1 MLLPPLFLFT
11 LTVINN
17 VFCANILYIDPVLSP
32 SHHLWNEVLV
42 NALSLKGHNITLIGH
57 YNARIKAENY
67 TVLKIEGMD
76 ILYEHIDIEQF
87 MHTEQSL
94 IANLKQIWD
103 FSMDCI
109 DADFNSSALAKLLDY
124 PRNHFDLIIFDITCG
139 QYLYPLIE
147 YFGNPPV
154 VSVAPIGLVPYML
167 DTMGDHF
174 YSYYPIYVTPYMD
187 NMSFLQRVYNF
198 ILYQTD
204 FLYKHYY
211 INLMEAKAKQKFGKN
226 IASFDEAMNKIGVLL
241 VNYDP
246 ILDFPQPIAP
256 HIIPV
261 GGLHMRRPTEL
272 PQVTDLTADLLYI
285 IKFNL
290 NFQDLKRILDTAPY
304 GVVYFSFGTNV
315 QPSWLSIETK
325 RVFLEAFRKLKQTV
339 LWKYGADDLTDIP
352 ENVVI
357 RKWFPQ
363 TNILSHKNC
372 ELFITHGGALSTHET
387 MYYGVP
393 VVAIPIYLD
402 QKANAIRMENKLL
415 GKRLDLR
422 TITVEA
428 LYEAIQ
434 EVLINPKYSQN
445 VRKISQ
451 AFKDQE
457 KSPLE
462 KAVFWVETIIMD
474 NGKCF
479 QNSKLL
485 TFLSRHNVKFIFTP
499 IRHPISNPSER
510 SIRELQQY
518 LRIMCNDSHTLW
530 SEYVPVIEE
539 IINVIPTTTCEIPP
553 IRFHSS
559 DTVPR
564 PWNLL
569 NTVNPRLSDLI
580 STTKHKLYKLHR
592 KAHEKLHR
600 QIKKVTV
607 FKEGMDIADDKIDI
621 VEIMNTEISLIA
633 DLKQIWDS
641 GMDHIDTDYDSEA
654 FTKLL
659 EYPRNHF
666 DLIIIDITC
675 RHYFYPL
682 IEYFGNPPVVSVAP
696 IGLLPY
702 ILDIMGDHFY
712 SYYPIYVTP
721 YTDNMSFFQRVY
733 NFILYQTDFLYR
745 YYYINLMEAKAKQKF
760 GRNIASFD
768 ETMNKIG
775 VLLVNYDPILDFPQP
790 IAPHIIP
797 VGGLHMQRPTE
808 LPQVIDLTAD
818 LLYIIKFNLNFQ
830 DLKRILDTA
839 PYGVVY
845 FSFGTNV
852 QPSWLPIETK
862 RVFLEAFRKLK
873 QTVLWKYGADDL
885 TDIPE
890 NVVIRKWFPQTNIL
904 SHKNCELFI
913 THGGALS
920 TQETMYYGVPVV
932 AIPIYL
938 DQKANAIRME
948 NKLLGKRL
956 DLRTI
961 TVEALY
967 EAIQEVLINPKYSQ
981 NVRKISQAFK
991 DQEKSPLEKA
1001 VFWVDYSQPYKE
1013 LHPEEYNQ
1021 EVEPDISDTHG
1032 KIHFI
1037 QAAIPRDH
1045 MVETAVIFEN
1055 LLLSSLKKTPACD
1068 PKQKN
1073 RLALGAEVI
1082 TSGSVTEKLQDMETA
1097 KAEKTKKVKKVQP
1110 SKSPTTSR
1118 FPHTK
1123 ESWSAIYFPNNLFG
1137 SSITAYTITSVAG
1150 ADSILEDIDVE
1161 NVINSDS
1168 SLIVNLKYVWDYSL
1182 SFTDIALN
1190 STALEE
1196 LLSYPRNHFDLIIFD
1211 FSCGQY
1217 MYPLLNYFGNPPTV
1231 AVSPFGLSPSNLNF
1245 MGSHYYSYYPIY
1257 VTPYT
1262 DKMDFIDRIYNF
1274 ILYQASAIYDS
1285 YYTGVISVKVRQK
1298 FDKDIPSY
1306 EEAMRGIGLLLD
1318 LQQIL
1323 DNAQYGVIYFS
1334 FGTNVQPSWLTMETK
1349 MIFLEAFR
1357 KLKQTVLWK
1366 YNGDDLKVVP
1376 KNVIIK
1382 KWFPQTDILSHE
1394 NVELFITH
1402 CGGLSTQE
1410 SMYHGVPLVGIP
1422 IFLDQKA
1429 NAIRIEKKSLGKRLN
1444 LTGLNVEDLYE
1455 TIQEVL
1461 SNPKYL
1467 L

>member
-1 MLLPPLFLFT
+1 
-11 LTVINN
+11 
-17 VFCANILYIDPVLSP
+17 
-32 SHHLWNEVLV
+32 
-42 NALSLKGHNITLIGH
+42 
-57 YNARIKAENY
+57 
-67 TVLKIEGMD
+67 
-76 ILYEHIDIEQF
+76 
-87 MHTEQSL
+87 
-94 IANLKQIWD
+94 
-103 FSMDCI
+103 
-109 DADFNSSALAKLLDY
+109 
-124 PRNHFDLIIFDITCG
+124 
-139 QYLYPLIE
+139 
-147 YFGNPPV
+147 
-154 VSVAPIGLVPYML
+154 
-167 DTMGDHF
+167 
-174 YSYYPIYVTPYMD
+174 
-187 NMSFLQRVYNF
+187 
-198 ILYQTD
+198 
-204 FLYKHYY
+204 
-211 INLMEAKAKQKFGKN
+211 
-226 IASFDEAMNKIGVLL
+226 
-241 VNYDP
+241 
-246 ILDFPQPIAP
+246 
-256 HIIPV
+256 
-261 GGLHMRRPTEL
+261 
-272 PQVTDLTADLLYI
+272 
-285 IKFNL
+285 
-290 NFQDLKRILDTAPY
+290 
-304 GVVYFSFGTNV
+304 
-315 QPSWLSIETK
+315 
-325 RVFLEAFRKLKQTV
+325 
-339 LWKYGADDLTDIP
+339 
-352 ENVVI
+352 
-357 RKWFPQ
+357 
-363 TNILSHKNC
+363 
-372 ELFITHGGALSTHET
+372 
-387 MYYGVP
+387 
-393 VVAIPIYLD
+393 
-402 QKANAIRMENKLL
+402 
-415 GKRLDLR
+415 
-422 TITVEA
+422 
-428 LYEAIQ
+428 
-434 EVLINPKYSQN
+434 
-445 VRKISQ
+445 
-451 AFKDQE
+451 
-457 KSPLE
+457 
-462 KAVFWVETIIMD
+462 
-474 NGKCF
+474 
-479 QNSKLL
+479 
-485 TFLSRHNVKFIFTP
+485 
-499 IRHPISNPSER
+499 
-510 SIRELQQY
+510 
-518 LRIMCNDSHTLW
+518 
-530 SEYVPVIEE
+530 
-539 IINVIPTTTCEIPP
+539 
-553 IRFHSS
+553 
-559 DTVPR
+559 
-564 PWNLL
+564 
-569 NTVNPRLSDLI
+569 
-580 STTKHKLYKLHR
+580 
-592 KAHEKLHR
+592 
-600 QIKKVTV
+600 
-607 FKEGMDIADDKIDI
+607 MDIADDKIDI

-733 NFILYQTDFLYR
+733 NFILYQTDFLYKH
-745 YYYINLMEAKAKQKF
+745 YYINLMETKAKQKF
-760 GRNIASFD
+760 GKNIASFD
-768 ETMNKIG
+768 EAMNKIG

-808 LPQVIDLTAD
+808 LP
-818 LLYIIKFNLNFQ
+818 Q

-961 TVEALY
+961 TVETLY

-1001 VFWVDYSQPYKE
+1001 VFWV
-1013 LHPEEYNQ
+1013 EYALQHKDLSYLSIRARDMNFFQ
-1021 EVEPDISDTHG
+1021 RQNLDIL
-1032 KIHFI
+1032 
-1037 QAAIPRDH
+1037 
-1045 MVETAVIFEN
+1045 IF
-1055 LLLSSLKKTPACD
+1055 LSS
-1068 PKQKN
+1068 
-1073 RLALGAEVI
+1073 
-1082 TSGSVTEKLQDMETA
+1082 
-1097 KAEKTKKVKKVQP
+1097 
-1110 SKSPTTSR
+1110 
-1118 FPHTK
+1118 
-1123 ESWSAIYFPNNLFG
+1123 
-1137 SSITAYTITSVAG
+1137 

-1196 LLSYPRNHFDLIIFD
+1196 LLTYPRNHFDLIIFD

-1262 DKMDFIDRIYNF
+1262 DKMDFIDRIYNL

-1285 YYTGVISVKVRQK
+1285 YYTGVMSVKVRQK
-1298 FDKDIPSY
+1298 FGKNIPSY
-1306 EEAMRGIGLLLD
+1306 EKAMRGIGLLLVNYDPILDFPHPLPPHIIPVGGLHVSRSTKIPSD